1 MKSIIGVGVGALI
14 AIICNLRAENP
25 NYMIFD
31 EAHTNES
38 AWTFTNIKFYNN
50 KVNNAYLSSG
60 GSIIAS
66 PVFSNSVIRVEI
78 SFMASSANT
87 HRQMKV
93 VPLDGSGNEIESGM
107 REFVPP
113 LTKGVAEVAWT
124 AEAGVRQFWIGAS
137 TGNGNIHVYD
147 CLVELSCGDGA
158 PSVPRGLENRRVTGS
173 SFVAAW
179 NACEDAE
186 SYRVD
191 LSRVDLTGSSWS
203 GEPWREDFADAV
215 NSTGNPVQIVDMPAL
230 FPRLDGER
238 LYIPARTNGL
248 VQIGTGDKAG
258 HVALVGCP
266 AAEGCAVRFRAKRY
280 AHQDEGS
287 VMPLLWTDGEATN
300 AFASVVLADEMSD
313 YEVPLDG
320 VPSGAVVILHSTTN
334 RSTAASARG
343 RVWLDSVSVV
353 SGYTPA
359 YVATNAVAEGA
370 ATLSPQRKFS
380 GLCAGALYLWRVRSV
395 RREVAS
401 EPSALME
408 VVPEGEREKHGAAVI
423 LR

>member
-1 MKSIIGVGVGALI
+1 MKSTIGVGVGALI

-25 NYMIFD
+25 NYIVFD

-38 AWTFTNIKFYNN
+38 AWAFANIKFYNN
-50 KVNNAYLSSG
+50 KVNNAYLSSS
-60 GSIIAS
+60 GSVIAS

-78 SFMASSANT
+78 SFMASSVST
-87 HRQMKV
+87 HRLMKV
-93 VPLDGSGNEIESGM
+93 VPLDESGNEIESGM

-113 LTKGVAEVAWT
+113 LVKGVAEVAWT
-124 AEAGVRQFWIGAS
+124 AEAGVRQFKIGAS

-147 CLVELSCGDGA
+147 CLVLLSGADGA
-158 PSVPRGLENRRVTGS
+158 PSVPRGLENRKVTGS

-179 NACEDAE
+179 NACEGAE

-191 LSRVDLTGSSWS
+191 LYRTDRVASSWS
-203 GEPWREDFADAV
+203 GETWREDFADAS
-215 NSTGNPVQIVDMPAL
+215 NSTGNNVLIGDVPSL
-230 FPRLDGER
+230 FPQLDGER

-258 HVALVGCP
+258 FVALVGSP
-266 AAEGCAVRFRAKRY
+266 ASAGQAVRFRAKRY
-280 AHQDEGS
+280 TYKDEGS
-287 VMPLLWTDGEATN
+287 VMPLLWTDGGTTN
-300 AFASVVLADEMSD
+300 AFASVELADEMSE

-320 VPSGAVVILHSTTN
+320 VPEGAVVLLHSTTN

-359 YVATNAVAEGA
+359 YVVTNAVTEGA
-370 ATLSPQRKFS
+370 ATLSPMLKFS

-395 RREVAS
+395 RGEEAS
-401 EPSALME
+401 EPSALVE
-408 VVPEGEREKHGAAVI
+408 VVPEGERETFGTAIVF
-423 LR
+423 R